1 MYPNETHIAPRIFVL
16 SQILF
21 KIQAFKFSKL
31 EVGHPVELELADKLE
46 DTGTTISL
54 KLFQLVFLSNLTKK

>member
-1 MYPNETHIAPRIFVL
+1 MAT
-16 SQILF
+16 
-21 KIQAFKFSKL
+21 KIPSSSVFIKKRKL
-31 EVGHPVELELADKLE
+31 ELELADKWE